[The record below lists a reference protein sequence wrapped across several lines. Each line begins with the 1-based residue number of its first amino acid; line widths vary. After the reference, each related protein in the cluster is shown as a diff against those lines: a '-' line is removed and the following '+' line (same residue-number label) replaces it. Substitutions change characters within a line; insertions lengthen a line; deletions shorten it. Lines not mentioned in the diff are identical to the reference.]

1 MRPRGT
7 PPPRSLHGVDVA
19 IRRAG
24 AEALDRL
31 RPLWLELHHHH
42 QHVGGAALGPYV
54 GDDASWAARRE
65 LYREFFA
72 GGGFAALAERDGELI
87 GYAMVAIK
95 TSAET
100 ELDDTWVSAPR
111 VADIETMSVLPAA
124 RGAGVGTALLDF
136 VDAEL
141 AAEGIDDVLIAAFVT
156 NLDAIRLYERRGFRP
171 ASLYM
176 IRLAARS

>member
-7 PPPRSLHGVDVA
+7 PPPRSLRQVDVA

-24 AEALDRL
+24 AEVLDRL

-42 QHVGGAALGPYV
+42 QAVGGAALGPYV
-54 GDDASWAARRE
+54 GDDVSWAARRE
-65 LYREFFA
+65 LYGAFFA
-72 GGGFAALAERDGELI
+72 GGGFAVLAERGDELI
-87 GYAMVAIK
+87 GYALVALK

-111 VADIETMSVLPAA
+111 VAEIETLSVLPAA
-124 RGAGVGTALLDF
+124 RGAGVGTALLDA

-141 AAEGIDDVLIAAFVT
+141 AAEGIGDVLIAAMAGNV
-156 NLDAIRLYERRGFRP
+156 DAIRLYERRGFRP
-171 ASLYM
+171 ASLFM
-176 IRLAARS
+176 VRLAGRT

>member
-1 MRPRGT
+1 
-7 PPPRSLHGVDVA
+7 VDVA
-19 IRRAG
+19 IHRAG

-42 QHVGGAALGPYV
+42 QVVGGPRLGPYV
-54 GDDASWAARRE
+54 SDDASWAARRE
-65 LYREFFA
+65 LYAEFFA
-72 GGGFAALAERDGELI
+72 AGGFAVLAEREDELV

-100 ELDDTWVSAPR
+100 ELDDTWVSGRR
-111 VADIETMSVLPAA
+111 VAEIETLSVLPAA
-124 RGAGVGTALLDF
+124 RGAGVGGALLDR

-141 AAEGIDDVLIAAFVT
+141 AAAGIDDVLIAAFVT

>member
-1 MRPRGT
+1 
-7 PPPRSLHGVDVA
+7 VDVA

-42 QHVGGAALGPYV
+42 QVVGGPRLGPYV
-54 GDDASWAARRE
+54 SDDASWAARRE
-65 LYREFFA
+65 LYAEFFA
-72 GGGFAALAERDGELI
+72 AGGFAVLAEREDELV

-100 ELDDTWVSAPR
+100 ELDDTWVSGRR
-111 VADIETMSVLPAA
+111 VAEIETLSVLPAA
-124 RGAGVGTALLDF
+124 RGAGVGGALLDR

-141 AAEGIDDVLIAAFVT
+141 AAAGIDDVLIAAFVT

>member
-7 PPPRSLHGVDVA
+7 PPPRSLPRVDVH

-24 AEALDRL
+24 AEALDDL

-42 QHVGGAALGPYV
+42 QAVGGPALGPYV
-54 GDDASWAARRE
+54 DDEASWAARRA
-65 LYREFFA
+65 LYGEFFA
-72 GGGFAALAERDGELI
+72 GGGFAALAERDGALI
-87 GYAMVAIK
+87 GYALVAIK

-100 ELDDTWVSAPR
+100 ELDDTWVSSPR
-111 VADIETMSVLPAA
+111 VAEIETMSVLPEA

-141 AAEGIDDVLIAAFVT
+141 AAAGIDDVLIAAFVT

-171 ASLYM
+171 ASLHM

>member
-7 PPPRSLHGVDVA
+7 PPPRSLPGVDVT

-54 GDDASWAARRE
+54 GDKASWAARRE

-111 VADIETMSVLPAA
+111 VAVIETMSVLPAA

-156 NLDAIRLYERRGFRP
+156 NVDAIRLYERRGFRP

>member
-1 MRPRGT
+1 MRHRGT
-7 PPPRSLHGVDVA
+7 PPPRSLRHVDVA

-42 QHVGGAALGPYV
+42 QQVGGTALGPYV

-95 TSAET
+95 SSAET

-111 VADIETMSVLPAA
+111 VAEIETMSVLPAA

-141 AAEGIDDVLIAAFVT
+141 AAAGIDDVLIAAFVT

-176 IRLAARS
+176 IRLAARR